1 MSFRLKFLML
11 SLCYFIYYAKIET
24 IAFQCSL
31 TNTLENIKKKIVF
44 FDKVLWNKENAYDST
59 SGIFT
64 APSDIIYSFTLTILT
79 KNGKY
84 FVAEIVQNGE
94 GVTMDFIWHP
104 MKSLHANIKIKK
116 GDSVDQNRG
125 HPRVLC
131 PWW

>member
-1 MSFRLKFLML
+1 M
-11 SLCYFIYYAKIET
+11 
-24 IAFQCSL
+24 
-31 TNTLENIKKKIVF
+31 F
-44 FDKVLWNKENAYDST
+44 FDKVSLNKENAYDST

-116 GDSVDQNRG
+116 GDSVDQTEDTPGYYAHGDNWCCWF
-125 HPRVLC
+125 LE
-131 PWW
+131 

>member
-1 MSFRLKFLML
+1 ML

-31 TNTLENIKKKIVF
+31 TNTLENIKKKEIVF
-44 FDKVLWNKENAYDST
+44 FDKVSLNKENAYDST

-94 GVTMDFIWHP
+94 GVTMDFI
-104 MKSLHANIKIKK
+104 
-116 GDSVDQNRG
+116 
-125 HPRVLC
+125 
-131 PWW
+131 